1 MDFGKF
7 DPPISPELALVDP
20 ELAKYAR
27 SLLPPIDLDAPTPAV
42 PEVVEAGTGPVLVP
56 PADRRRRRKTK
67 RGVGLML
74 AAALA
79 VGVAAALTITM
90 SRRDGSSGPQTARQ
104 AAGGFVPSGTPART
118 SAPRVAARGGATA
131 RVDGARKTVVSPAP
145 EITHRRTASTSQ
157 PTKPATRPARTPVG
171 KAHSAS
177 ATHRRTPPLH
187 QTPLLRRT
195 PLLSWPSSPTA
206 RFFDVVLWR
215 GGTRLL
221 DSWPSIPRL
230 QVPSSWTYGGH
241 HYRLSPGTYLWFVY
255 PGLGSRLQPRYGPL
269 LKSGQFTIAS
279 PAAN

>member
-1 MDFGKF
+1 MDFGKL

-20 ELAKYAR
+20 ELAAYAR
-27 SLLPPIDLDAPTPAV
+27 SLLPSIDLDARTPAAPRV
-42 PEVVEAGTGPVLVP
+42 AEDAHVGLSALP
-56 PADRRRRRKTK
+56 PDSRRRVTK
-67 RGVGLML
+67 RRAGFFL

-79 VGVAAALTITM
+79 VGVPGAFAVACGGG
-90 SRRDGSSGPQTARQ
+90 DGSSGSQAAHQ
-104 AAGGFVPSGTPART
+104 AAGRARRTSTAHTAAHTPAPH
-118 SAPRVAARGGATA
+118 AVTA
-131 RVDGARKTVVSPAP
+131 RADGARQTLVSPV
-145 EITHRRTASTSQ
+145 TKRTV
-157 PTKPATRPARTPVG
+157 TKKRA
-171 KAHSAS
+171 
-177 ATHRRTPPLH
+177 ATHRQRTSRHERRHPLH
-187 QTPLLRRT
+187 ADAAVTARHPAKTPLLR
-195 PLLSWPSSPTA
+195 WPSSPAA

-221 DSWPSIPRL
+221 DSWPTTPRL